1 MTSTYYLKTELQTRT
16 ENIRLSKHIIYT
28 DKTIQFQLK
37 ILQNSRW
44 ETSHLLDRI
53 SLYPWLG
60 SCDV

>member
-37 ILQNSRW
+37 ILQNSR
-44 ETSHLLDRI
+44 
-53 SLYPWLG
+53 
-60 SCDV
+60 